1 MATTIAISGKGGSG
15 KTTLAAMIIRSLLD
29 KPEKGAILAVD
40 ADPNACLALTLGVEP
55 VGTIAEIREDAR
67 AKPASNT
74 GVDRLRSFEYGIQ
87 AAITEAPG
95 FDLLT
100 MGRPEGP
107 DCYCA
112 ANNMLRQFL
121 DRLSSQ
127 YQFVIVDN
135 EAGMEHLSRRTTN
148 NVDVMCIVAE
158 PTYLGTLTA
167 QRISELA
174 KELPIVVRYVG
185 VIWNRTQI
193 DSACES
199 RLDGIETLGY
209 VPTDPTVLDA
219 SMQGKTVFNLQRNSP
234 AFLAVQKIVQDKL
247 VSKFV
252 KGARPAGAQ
261 P

>member
-15 KTTLAAMIIRSLLD
+15 KTTLAAMIIRSLLGE
-29 KPEKGAILAVD
+29 PIKGPILAVD

-55 VGTIAEIREDAR
+55 GRSIAEIREEAR

-74 GVDRLRSFEYGIQ
+74 GVDRLRSLEYGIQ
-87 AAITEAPG
+87 AAITEASG

-121 DRLSSQ
+121 DKLSSQ

-148 NVDVMCIVAE
+148 NVDVLCIVAE
-158 PTYLGTLTA
+158 PTSLGTLTA

-174 KELPIVVRYVG
+174 TQLPISVKQIG
-185 VIWNRTQI
+185 VIWNRCES

-199 RLDGIETLGY
+199 RLDGIETLGC
-209 VPTDPTVLDA
+209 VPMDPFVLDA
-219 SMQGKTVFNLQRNSP
+219 LAQGKTVFDIQENST
-234 AFLAVQKIVQDKL
+234 AFSAVQRILKDKL
-247 VSKFV
+247 IPKYVEPPRS
-252 KGARPAGAQ
+252 AGAQ
-261 P
+261 S